1 MSRTYHHGERRIR
14 VRGVPRDP
22 ADIRRMGR
30 ALIALERV
38 QAEAEAN
45 GTSATSDNEPI
56 ARSDDSGPV
65 ITDEATTSDGD
76 AA

>member
-1 MSRTYHHGERRIR
+1 
-14 VRGVPRDP
+14 
-22 ADIRRMGR
+22 MGR